1 MASRLHGAV
10 RYIEV
15 KILVVRDTLQ
25 SSSPSFPVAHLREIR
40 AMRGLRFMFAPVSD
54 DMARCKRHALMYALV
69 NIAADAAA
77 ARLLTSRRLRK
88 RWAIRDGT

>member
-25 SSSPSFPVAHLREIR
+25 SSAPSFPVAHLWQVL
-40 AMRGLRFMFAPVSD
+40 AMRGLRFMFAPVAD
-54 DMARCKRHALMYALV
+54 NMARCKRHALMYALV
-69 NIAADAAA
+69 SIAADAAA
-77 ARLLTSRRLRK
+77 AMLVTSRQFWK
-88 RWAIRDGT
+88 RWVIPGGT